1 MTELSRDSRCWKTAA
16 PCVAGAGYAKHTP
29 FLAFMPVSLAWR
41 HLDRQEQI
49 QVSRRTLASTLRRQ
63 RRIYFGE
70 DAAVQECDGP
80 RQPRRLR
87 QGRAWELARKY
98 VWWQP
103 PAETLVDRRLLLAQ
117 IMTLGTVDDVRWL
130 LSVAAGDDLRAVLRD
145 PPVGIFNARSWS
157 FWHLRLGFDA
167 APELPGRRP
176 PR

>member
-1 MTELSRDSRCWKTAA
+1 M
-16 PCVAGAGYAKHTP
+16 
-29 FLAFMPVSLAWR
+29 
-41 HLDRQEQI
+41 
-49 QVSRRTLASTLRRQ
+49 
-63 RRIYFGE
+63 
-70 DAAVQECDGP
+70 QECDGP

-87 QGRAWELARKY
+87 QARQRPGRAWELARKY

-103 PAETLVDRRLLLAQ
+103 PAETLADRRLFLAQ
-117 IMTLGTVDDVRWL
+117 IMTLGTVEDVRWL
-130 LSVAAGDDLRAVLRD
+130 LSVASGDDLRAVLRD